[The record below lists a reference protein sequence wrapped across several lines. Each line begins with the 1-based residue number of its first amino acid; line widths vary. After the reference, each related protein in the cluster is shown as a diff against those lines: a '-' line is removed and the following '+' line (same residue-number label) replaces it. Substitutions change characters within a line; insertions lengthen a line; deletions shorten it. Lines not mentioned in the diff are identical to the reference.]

1 MKIIVETL
9 IEKIDEFGISDFIV
23 DESRTVNIKSKNITE
38 AKNKADELKT
48 SLNKIR
54 ILEFFNDEIGHLRKP
69 CKIIYEI

>member
-23 DESRTVNIKSKNITE
+23 DKSKTVSIESKNIIE

-48 SLNKIR
+48 SSNKVR
-54 ILEFFNDEIGHLRKP
+54 ILEFFNDDIEHLRKP